1 MQGMQAA
8 RLPPQ
13 RLLGREGG
21 DDFFEAGIAA
31 QRVPIGIETE
41 LAIGYAEGHF
51 RKGFELLNSQ
61 VALASPGTDHGKEI
75 KHLWAS
81 VGIFCNRNKLERP
94 PTLAQRLFFSP
105 EPSINQSQE
114 AKSLA
119 VIRPCADRFLL
130 LCTRS
135 GKGGARRGGVS
146 FDASKQTF
154 SVSSA
159 KVNLVP
165 SYSKSRMLILN
176 KWRQSTISRSEV
188 VLIQS
193 EIKAPAH

>member
-1 MQGMQAA
+1 M
-8 RLPPQ
+8 
-13 RLLGREGG
+13 
-21 DDFFEAGIAA
+21 
-31 QRVPIGIETE
+31 GIETE
-41 LAIGYAEGHF
+41 VAIGYAQGHF

-119 VIRPCADRFLL
+119 VIMPSADRFLL

-165 SYSKSRMLILN
+165 SYSTSRMLILN
-176 KWRQSTISRSEV
+176 KWHQSTISRTQV
-188 VLIQS
+188 VLIRS